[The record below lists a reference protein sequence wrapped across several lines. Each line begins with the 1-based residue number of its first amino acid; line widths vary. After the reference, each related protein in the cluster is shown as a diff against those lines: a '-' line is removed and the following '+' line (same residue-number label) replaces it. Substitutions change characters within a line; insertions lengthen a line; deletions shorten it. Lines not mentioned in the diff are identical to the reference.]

1 MKQKYQVTNHAYT
14 HTHTQTSQ
22 NRVKGAKHL
31 FFFFFLHFVSFLL
44 KCVPQTQ
51 TRWETSEVFHRN
63 RSSLQQAVQVLFSSL
78 FFAVGRALLGAVGVV
93 IVLQDCYDIMMAE
106 MNGLVH
112 GSVAPPVRR
121 SKPKFK
127 DFTAKSQVNVQHKH

>member
-1 MKQKYQVTNHAYT
+1 MRTSD
-14 HTHTQTSQ
+14 TQT
-22 NRVKGAKHL
+22 H
-31 FFFFFLHFVSFLL
+31 
-44 KCVPQTQ
+44 
-51 TRWETSEVFHRN
+51 WEKSEVFYRN

-112 GSVAPPVRR
+112 GSVAPPVQR

-127 DFTAKSQVNVQHKH
+127 ETAFFVHCWLLQSHR